1 MTTTARLHL
10 VDGTYELFRAHYS
23 KRPSRTSPSGQ
34 DVKGTAGLVSS
45 MLALL
50 NDPDEAV
57 THIAL
62 AFDNPVTSFR
72 NDLFEGY
79 KTGEG
84 MDPAIGA
91 QFDLVERATT
101 ALGIT
106 VWSMVRF
113 EADDALAT
121 AARRWRDEVDQVRIL
136 TPDKDLG
143 QCVVD
148 RRVVQV
154 DRSRQRVIDEDGVRE
169 RNGVDP
175 ASIPDWLGLVGDTAD
190 GIPGLPRFGAKSAG
204 ALLTHYK
211 HIEAIPDDPGTWQVK
226 VRGAEKLGAI
236 LKEQRDDALLYKRLA
251 TLEDDVPLDSTL
263 DDLEWRGANRR
274 QFEKLAQ
281 ELGGIGGRPRRW
293 LD

>member
-1 MTTTARLHL
+1 
-10 VDGTYELFRAHYS
+10 
-23 KRPSRTSPSGQ
+23 
-34 DVKGTAGLVSS
+34 

-72 NDLFEGY
+72 NDLFDGY

-91 QFDLVERATT
+91 QFELVERATNV
-101 ALGIT
+101 LGIT
-106 VWSMVRF
+106 VWSMDRF

-121 AARRWRDEVDQVRIL
+121 AARRWRDDFDQVRIL

-143 QCVVD
+143 QCVIGNTVI
-148 RRVVQV
+148 QI
-154 DRSRQRVIDEDGVRE
+154 DRSRQRVINEDGVRE

-190 GIPGLPRFGAKSAG
+190 GIPGLPRFGAKSA
-204 ALLTHYK
+204 ALLLSHYK
-211 HIEAIPDDPGTWQVK
+211 HIEAIPDDPKEWQVK
-226 VRGAEKLGAI
+226 VRGAERLGAI
-236 LKEQRDDALLYKRLA
+236 LAEQRDDAMLYKRLA
-251 TLEDDVPLDSTL
+251 TLEENVPLDTTL
-263 DDLEWRGANRR
+263 SDLEWRGADR
-274 QFEKLAQ
+274 QRFEKLTQ
-281 ELGGIGGRPRRW
+281 YLGGIGGRPKRW
-293 LD
+293 RD